1 MSKNLRAKSI
11 KWLMNYYPVTADHL
25 RDATKLECLEHSLK
39 KWIGLT
45 RLKSY
50 GLMLDHDER
59 SLVEDKTSNIVLRI
73 DSGSCALCIK
83 HYDAYMAGIDGYGI
97 DCDKCP
103 LAIHLG
109 KPCDDLK
116 DNLYMKSFIN
126 PSLMV
131 KALRAAIKEH
141 KENI

>member
-11 KWLMNYYPVTADHL
+11 KWLNNYYPIKADEL
-25 RDATKLECLEHSLK
+25 RDATNLECLEHSLK

-59 SLVEDKTSNIVLRI
+59 SLVEEKTSNIVLRI

-83 HYDAYMAGIDGYGI
+83 HYDAYNDEIN
-97 DCDKCP
+97 CKKCP
-103 LAIHLG
+103 LAIHIG
-109 KPCDDLK
+109 KPCDDMK
-116 DNLYMKSFIN
+116 DNLYMRSFIY
-126 PSLMV
+126 PSAMV
-131 KALRAAIKEH
+131 KTLHAAIKEH

>member
-11 KWLMNYYPVTADHL
+11 KWLTNYYQVAADNL
-25 RDATKLECLEHSLK
+25 RDATNLECLEHSLK

-59 SLVEDKTSNIVLRI
+59 SLVEEKTSNIVLRI

-83 HYDAYMAGIDGYGI
+83 HYDTYRDGI
-97 DCDKCP
+97 DCKKCP

-109 KPCDDLK
+109 KPCDDMK
-116 DNLYMKSFIN
+116 DNLYMRSFIY
-126 PSLMV
+126 PSVMV
-131 KALRAAIKEH
+131 KTLRAAIKEH

>member
-25 RDATKLECLEHSLK
+25 RDATNLECLEHSLK

-73 DSGSCALCIK
+73 DSGSCSLCIK
-83 HYDAYMAGIDGYGI
+83 HYDAYNDEIN
-97 DCDKCP
+97 CNKCP

-116 DNLYMKSFIN
+116 DNLYMQSFIN
-126 PSLMV
+126 PILMV
-131 KALRAAIKEH
+131 KELRAAIKEH